1 MSDMDYT
8 VNRDT
13 AYNNIK
19 LLTDMYI
26 NNHLKKPD
34 DINNSYCFGGLI
46 HYIAINI
53 KITKKQLEDI
63 VLLNTLWDIY
73 ILLCTTYK
81 QLVTISRYCILISI
95 TQETFYCW
103 LRGDK
108 RNDYSE
114 ELNISRMDLMKKWH
128 GGMVSSVEDGVAGN
142 NVGVMYY
149 SKAQLGWSEA
159 KQEVIHTHRIE
170 KTTEQ
175 IAQDYD
181 IPLIE
186 TTTI

>member
-1 MSDMDYT
+1 MQDINYAVD
-8 VNRDT
+8 RDT
-13 AYNNIK
+13 AYSNIMM
-19 LLTDMYI
+19 LTDMYI
-26 NNHLKKPD
+26 KNHLQDPK

-53 KITKKQLEDI
+53 KITKKQLEDL
-63 VLLNTLWDIY
+63 VLLNSLWDIY

-108 RNDYSE
+108 RADYSE
-114 ELNISRMDLMKKWH
+114 ELNMSRMELLKKWH
-128 GGMVSSVEDGVAGN
+128 DGMVSSVEDGVAGN

-149 SKAQLGWSEA
+149 SKAKLGWREQG
-159 KQEVIHTHRIE
+159 QEIIHTHRIE
-170 KTTEQ
+170 KSAEQ